1 MEDKLKLI
9 KRQREARS
17 RSQKIQDTWE
27 KIDKNEELSV
37 KEKLERLIHLTKKE
51 KSQKSE
57 KVFIEP
63 APREPILFF
72 ENPYPLHVRYGK
84 IPLSRGLEISGDVFY
99 FLSRDK
105 AFKGLDLSTSLFID
119 LETTGLA
126 GGTGVIP
133 FLIGMGFYRNNKF
146 NIVQY
151 FLGEPAEER
160 KLIHQL
166 SRFISE
172 MDFQSIVS
180 FNGKGFDLPLLE
192 TRFILNRQPFPLS
205 EIPHLDFLFSARSLW
220 KHKHESCRLFH
231 LAQQVVEAERAED
244 IPAAEIPVRYFQF
257 LRTGDWSL
265 MEPVLYHNQ
274 EDILSLLALVIT
286 GARLFAE
293 EREEILD
300 EERDA
305 LDLFGVGKVFES
317 AGDVKKSTYYFER
330 ALERKLPK
338 EVAHLAKTKLSYHFK
353 KKQEWE
359 KAVSLWQDM
368 ISENQLFCFREL
380 AMYYEHK
387 EKNYEEAKKIVEEGL
402 ALSLGFSSKYEKD
415 LSHRIERLNEK
426 IRRENNKKK

>member
-9 KRQREARS
+9 KRQREART
-17 RSQKIQDTWE
+17 RSHKIQDAWK
-27 KIDKNEELSV
+27 KIDKNEDLSV
-37 KEKLERLIHLTKKE
+37 KEKLERLIHLTKQE
-51 KSQKSE
+51 KPQKSE
-57 KVFIEP
+57 KTSAEP

-105 AFKGLDLSTSLFID
+105 AFRDLDLSSSLFID

-133 FLIGMGFYRNNKF
+133 FLIGLGFYRNNKF

-151 FLGEPAEER
+151 FLGEPAEEG
-160 KLIHQL
+160 KLIRQL
-166 SRFISE
+166 AQFFSQ
-172 MDFQSIVS
+172 MDFESIVS

-205 EIPHLDFLFSARSLW
+205 ELPHLDFLFSARSLW

-257 LRTGDWSL
+257 LRSGDWSL

-293 EREEILD
+293 EQEEILD

-317 AGDVKKSTYYFER
+317 AGDVKKSSYYFER
-330 ALERKLPK
+330 ALQGKLPK
-338 EVAHLAKTKLSYHFK
+338 EIAHLAKTKLSYHFK
-353 KKQEWE
+353 RNQEWE

-387 EKNYEEAKKIVEEGL
+387 EKKYEEAKKIVEEGL
-402 ALSLGFSSKYEKD
+402 ALSLSFSPKYEQD
-415 LSHRIERLNEK
+415 FSHRIERLNEK
-426 IRRENNKKK
+426 IRRGKK